1 MGSTVY
7 KVPKHINFLGYYFAI
22 DKILRE
28 GNYDIV
34 HIHKNSAIDILI
46 LKVLQRFPNI
56 KVVVHSHNT
65 FPSVGGK
72 LEKLHKFN
80 RKYLYDNADYRLACS
95 DNAGKWMYGNGA
107 FEIIKNGIDTKGF
120 RFCTEY
126 GEEIRAMYGIPMN
139 AFVIGHVGRFT
150 NQKNHSK
157 LIDIFAAIE
166 MHASHDSWVLL
177 ACLACGGNVF
187 FDKKPHILFRRYNT
201 NTSIDGGKLK
211 SRLKYEFRYFEK
223 YKNNRLDTACELLNC
238 YNSNMSVSSKSFLE
252 KVKNYKSSIRNLPT
266 FYFMFAVIILE
277 CKENRLKGNFYKHLR
292 STSETM
298 YFIHMY
304 FVAFCAL
311 VLYKDDYNNFKS
323 YLICAGGALAVSEIY
338 SWMKNIS
345 NRSTTVS
352 RLKHD

>member
-1 MGSTVY
+1 MKRIRVLHSELNGELGGIESFLYNVYRFIDKEKVEFDFLTISDTPAYGDKFKKMGSTVY

-126 GEEIRAMYGIPMN
+126 GEEIRAMYGIQLFQSTHIFNRETGAMSQL
-139 AFVIGHVGRFT
+139 AESSTKQWRLADTFVCGRGVPIGKFVRPYLHFKGKEQGR
-150 NQKNHSK
+150 
-157 LIDIFAAIE
+157 ID
-166 MHASHDSWVLL
+166 LTL
-177 ACLACGGNVF
+177 TL
-187 FDKKPHILFRRYNT
+187 
-201 NTSIDGGKLK
+201 
-211 SRLKYEFRYFEK
+211 
-223 YKNNRLDTACELLNC
+223 
-238 YNSNMSVSSKSFLE
+238 
-252 KVKNYKSSIRNLPT
+252 
-266 FYFMFAVIILE
+266 
-277 CKENRLKGNFYKHLR
+277 
-292 STSETM
+292 
-298 YFIHMY
+298 
-304 FVAFCAL
+304 
-311 VLYKDDYNNFKS
+311 
-323 YLICAGGALAVSEIY
+323 
-338 SWMKNIS
+338 
-345 NRSTTVS
+345 
-352 RLKHD
+352 